1 VANCL
6 YQKKNGKK
14 ESAVMMLVSEGP
26 VWELWPGKILLTLA
40 ATLVIL
46 NTVETLGNIILFFH
60 CTGAYTARRNLL
72 F

>member
-1 VANCL
+1 
-6 YQKKNGKK
+6 
-14 ESAVMMLVSEGP
+14 MMLVSEGP